1 MFASFDTGFSFLRIL
16 GILIFAFVIG
26 MFVFIIVKLIRD
38 KRKNDA
44 SPRLTVDAFVVS
56 KHTSTSSSSQPVAGD
71 PTGAHG
77 FHHMT
82 TTDYFVTFEV
92 QSGDRMGFEVD
103 EAEYAMLAEGDTGRL
118 SFQGTRYLGFERE
131 A

>member
-1 MFASFDTGFSFLRIL
+1 MFASFDTGFDILSIL
-16 GILIFAFVIG
+16 GILVVAFVIG
-26 MFVFIIVKLIRD
+26 MFVFIIVKVIRE
-38 KRKNDA
+38 KAKNDA
-44 SPRLTVDAFVVS
+44 SPRLTVDAFVAS
-56 KHTSTSSSSQPVAGD
+56 KYTRTSSTNQPMAGD

-77 FHHMT
+77 FHTIST
-82 TTDYFVTFEV
+82 THYFVTFEV
-92 QSGDRMGFEVD
+92 TSGDRMGFEVD